1 MNHYDE
7 FDQYLRASEPAPK
20 ERAGIW
26 QTAIGLQK
34 VDGLDVSDFLV
45 ETAKRHIEGE
55 IDIDTVRQLI
65 SGYYRSAESREQVE
79 GDMEADTAS
88 SNIVKLLSEPS
99 FTFSVEGL
107 AGIHRRIFHNVF
119 KHAGKFRDYDISK
132 KEWVLD
138 GESVIYGP
146 ACDLR
151 RTLQYDL
158 DLEKSFRYKGLDSA
172 EIINHLATFISGL
185 WQIHPFREGNTRTT
199 AVFAIKYLRSLG
211 FKVEN
216 DMFKAHSWYFRNA
229 LVRANYH
236 NVVKG
241 IEATPN
247 YLILFFRNLLLGEN
261 NELKNRY
268 LHVRWDEVNKV
279 SGSSQEIAGGS
290 QETAGSLQERLQ
302 ENTGSSQE
310 KSRYNPVDN
319 RERVLI
325 FLRSN
330 PTITLQ
336 EIADKIG
343 LTRRGVQKITDR
355 LKAGGI
361 IRREGSTKAGKWIIN
376 DPD

>member
-55 IDIDTVRQLI
+55 IDIDTVWQLI

-151 RTLQYDL
+151 RILQYDL

-216 DMFKAHSWYFRNA
+216 DMFKAHSLYFRNA

-241 IEATPN
+241 IESAPN

-279 SGSSQEIAGGS
+279 SGSSQEISGSS
-290 QETAGSLQERLQ
+290 QETAGSSQERLQ

-310 KSRYNPVDN
+310 NSRYNPVDN

-336 EIADKIG
+336 EIADKMG

-361 IRREGSTKAGKWIIN
+361 IRREGSTKAGKWIN
-376 DPD
+376 DDPD

>member
-55 IDIDTVRQLI
+55 IDIDTVWQLI

-88 SNIVKLLSEPS
+88 TNIVKLLSEPS

-151 RTLQYDL
+151 RILQYDL

-216 DMFKAHSWYFRNA
+216 DMFKAHSLYFRNA

-241 IEATPN
+241 IESAPN

-279 SGSSQEIAGGS
+279 SGSSQEISGSS
-290 QETAGSLQERLQ
+290 QETAGSSQERLQ

-310 KSRYNPVDN
+310 NSRYNPVDN

-336 EIADKIG
+336 EIADKMG

>member
-55 IDIDTVRQLI
+55 IDTDTVWQLI

-151 RTLQYDL
+151 RILQYDL

-216 DMFKAHSWYFRNA
+216 DMFKAHSLYFRNA

-241 IEATPN
+241 IESAPN

-279 SGSSQEIAGGS
+279 SGSSQEISGSS
-290 QETAGSLQERLQ
+290 QETAGSSQERLQ

-310 KSRYNPVDN
+310 NSRYNPVDN

-336 EIADKIG
+336 EIADKMG

>member
-55 IDIDTVRQLI
+55 IDIDTVWQLI

-151 RTLQYDL
+151 RILQYDL

-216 DMFKAHSWYFRNA
+216 DMFKAHSLYFRNA

-241 IEATPN
+241 IESAPN

-279 SGSSQEIAGGS
+279 SGSSQE
-290 QETAGSLQERLQ
+290 
-302 ENTGSSQE
+302 N
-310 KSRYNPVDN
+310 SRYNPVDN

-336 EIADKIG
+336 EIADKMG

>member
-55 IDIDTVRQLI
+55 IDIDTVWQLI

-151 RTLQYDL
+151 RILQYDL

-216 DMFKAHSWYFRNA
+216 DMFKAHSLYFRNA

-241 IEATPN
+241 IESAPN

-279 SGSSQEIAGGS
+279 SGSSQEISGSS
-290 QETAGSLQERLQ
+290 QETAGSSQERLQ

-310 KSRYNPVDN
+310 NSRYNPVDN

-336 EIADKIG
+336 EIADKMG

>member
-1 MNHYDE
+1 MEHYDE
-7 FDQYLRASEPAPK
+7 FEQYLRASEPAPK

-34 VDGLDVSDFLV
+34 VDGLNVSEFLV

-55 IDIDTVRQLI
+55 IDIDTVQRLV
-65 SGYYRSAESREQVE
+65 SGYYQSAESREQVE
-79 GDMEADTAS
+79 DDMEADTAS
-88 SNIVKLLSEPS
+88 SNIVKILSEPS
-99 FTFSVEGL
+99 FTFSFEGL

-119 KHAGKFRDYDISK
+119 KHAGTFRDYDISK

-138 GESVIYGP
+138 GASVIYGP

-151 RTLQYDL
+151 RTLRYDFEQ
-158 DLEKSFRYKGLDSA
+158 EKNFRYKGLDHA
-172 EIINHLATFISGL
+172 DIINHLATFISGL

-199 AVFAIKYLRSLG
+199 AVFTIKYLRSLG
-211 FKVEN
+211 FEVEN

-241 IEATPN
+241 IEATPR

-268 LHVRWDEVNKV
+268 LHVRWNEVNKAA
-279 SGSSQEIAGGS
+279 GSSQESS
-290 QETAGSLQERLQ
+290 QETV
-302 ENTGSSQE
+302 GSSQE
-310 KSRYNPVDN
+310 SSQQPTVDN
-319 RERVLI
+319 RDKVLS
-325 FLRSN
+325 FLRAN
-330 PTITLQ
+330 PAITLQ
-336 EIADKIG
+336 EVADKIG
-343 LTRRGVQKITDR
+343 ITRRGVQKITDR
-355 LKAGGI
+355 LKADGI

-376 DPD
+376 NLD

>member
-1 MNHYDE
+1 
-7 FDQYLRASEPAPK
+7 
-20 ERAGIW
+20 
-26 QTAIGLQK
+26 
-34 VDGLDVSDFLV
+34 
-45 ETAKRHIEGE
+45 
-55 IDIDTVRQLI
+55 
-65 SGYYRSAESREQVE
+65 
-79 GDMEADTAS
+79 
-88 SNIVKLLSEPS
+88 
-99 FTFSVEGL
+99 
-107 AGIHRRIFHNVF
+107 
-119 KHAGKFRDYDISK
+119 
-132 KEWVLD
+132 
-138 GESVIYGP
+138 
-146 ACDLR
+146 
-151 RTLQYDL
+151 
-158 DLEKSFRYKGLDSA
+158 
-172 EIINHLATFISGL
+172 
-185 WQIHPFREGNTRTT
+185 
-199 AVFAIKYLRSLG
+199 
-211 FKVEN
+211 
-216 DMFKAHSWYFRNA
+216 MFKAHSLYFRNA

-241 IEATPN
+241 IESAPN

-279 SGSSQEIAGGS
+279 SGSSQEISGSS
-290 QETAGSLQERLQ
+290 QETAGSSQERLQ

-310 KSRYNPVDN
+310 NSRYNPVDN

-336 EIADKIG
+336 EIADKMG